1 MAKRK
6 SLQHDHCP
14 VARAVDLVG
23 DRWSLLIIRDALD
36 GMRRFGDFQRNLGV
50 ARNILSDRLGAL
62 VEAGLLAV
70 QPASDGSAYQEYVLT
85 AKGESLFT
93 AIVALRQWGERHL
106 FAPGEAHSTLLDK
119 ASGKRVPV
127 MSPHDHQG
135 QVLQATQAVV
145 KKLAP
150 E

>member
-6 SLQHDHCP
+6 SLQNDDCP

-23 DRWSLLIIRDALD
+23 DRWSMLIIRDAMD
-36 GMRRFGDFQRNLGV
+36 GISRFGDFQRNLGV

-62 VEAGLLAV
+62 VQDGVLAV

-85 AKGESLFT
+85 AKGESLFP

-106 FAPGEAHSTLLDK
+106 FAPGEAHSTLVDK
-119 ASGKRVPV
+119 ASGKRVAP
-127 MSPHDHQG
+127 MQPHDHQG
-135 QVLQATQAVV
+135 NVLKATQAVV

-150 E
+150 K

>member
-6 SLQHDHCP
+6 SLQTDACP

-23 DRWSLLIIRDALD
+23 DRWSMLILRDAMD
-36 GMRRFGDFQRNLGV
+36 GIRRFGDFQRNLGV

-62 VEAGLLAV
+62 VTDGLLAI

-85 AKGESLFT
+85 SKGESLFPV
-93 AIVALRQWGERHL
+93 IVALRQWGERHL
-106 FAPGEAHSTLLDK
+106 FAPGEPHSTLVEK
-119 ASGKRVPV
+119 ATGRRVTA
-127 MSPHDHQG
+127 MQPHDHEG
-135 QVLQATQAVV
+135 KILKATQAVV